1 MNHEQF
7 RQFWE
12 QLKSPLQAKWAKI
25 TDADLTDVGGNLDT
39 FSSMLQ
45 RRYGELQKVD
55 VRTWA
60 DRRYCHWSG
69 NYAGGYKDPA
79 PGA

>member
-12 QLKSPLQAKWAKI
+12 QLKAPLQAKWVK
-25 TDADLTDVGGNLDT
+25 LTDTDLADVRGNLDN
-39 FSSMLQ
+39 FSGMLQ
-45 RRYGELQKVD
+45 RRYGEIQKAE

-69 NYAGGYKDPA
+69 NYAGYKDPV